1 MKCLLDLLDHL
12 NNILKNQNL
21 KLQNQLSIKK
31 MTAKTEEI
39 LESLKS
45 LSLLEASELVKQI
58 EEAFGVSAAAS
69 AGVVMAAPG
78 AGGGDGGGEAA
89 EEKTEFDVIL
99 ESFDAAA
106 KIKVLKVVR
115 NATGLGLGDAK
126 ALVESAPK
134 TVKEGIAKADAETLK
149 KEIEEA
155 GGKVTLK

>member
-1 MKCLLDLLDHL
+1 M
-12 NNILKNQNL
+12 
-21 KLQNQLSIKK
+21 S
-31 MTAKTEEI
+31 AKTEEI

-78 AGGGDGGGEAA
+78 AAGADGDGGA
-89 EEKTEFDVIL
+89 
-99 ESFDAAA
+99 
-106 KIKVLKVVR
+106 
-115 NATGLGLGDAK
+115 
-126 ALVESAPK
+126 K
-134 TVKEGIAKADAETLK
+134 TVKEGIAKADAESLK

>member
-1 MKCLLDLLDHL
+1 M
-12 NNILKNQNL
+12 
-21 KLQNQLSIKK
+21 S
-31 MTAKTEEI
+31 AKTDEI

-78 AGGGDGGGEAA
+78 AAGGGGGEAA
-89 EEKTEFDVIL
+89 EEKSEFDVIL

-106 KIKVLKVVR
+106 KIKVLKAVR

-126 ALVESAPK
+126 ALVEAAGSGTDQTPPSLL
-134 TVKEGIAKADAETLK
+134 DAT
-149 KEIEEA
+149 A
-155 GGKVTLK
+155 GRTR